1 MISFRLFSDLLISD
15 SCKHFLGSSSV
26 FYKLTC
32 LRRASTNLAW
42 NGQVRTHFSY
52 VLSWVI
58 KFLIPPVVLA
68 PFINV
73 CSLAPSIDCL
83 TFKLFRHTDKPF
95 LPFLFSTWMRVL
107 HISISPYFLAAYS
120 STLHIVHSFVYLSK
134 SKVL

>member
-1 MISFRLFSDLLISD
+1 MISFTFFSDLLISD
-15 SCKHFLGSSSV
+15 SCKHFPGSSSV
-26 FYKLTC
+26 FCTLTC

-42 NGQVRTHFSY
+42 NGLVRTHFSY

-68 PFINV
+68 LFINV
-73 CSLAPSIDCL
+73 CSPAPS
-83 TFKLFRHTDKPF
+83 TFKLFRHILISLF
-95 LPFLFSTWMRVL
+95 LPIPLWHLDTC
-107 HISISPYFLAAYS
+107 SPYFLAAYS